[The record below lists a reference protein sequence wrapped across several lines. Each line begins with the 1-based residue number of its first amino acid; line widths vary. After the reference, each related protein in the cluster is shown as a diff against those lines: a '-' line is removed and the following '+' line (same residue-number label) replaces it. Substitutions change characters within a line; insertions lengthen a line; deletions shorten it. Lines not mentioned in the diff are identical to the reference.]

1 MPFAGEFMSKRPVVL
16 IMAGGTGGHIFPA
29 RAVAD
34 LMHAEGWSVHWL
46 GTADRM
52 EAKLVPQF
60 GYAFHAIPVVGLRGK
75 GWQSLLK
82 APFMLWQ
89 SVTAARRLIKQI
101 QPDLVLGFGGY
112 ASGPGG
118 VAAWM
123 AKVPLVIH
131 EQNAVAGTTNK
142 LLAKLAKSVLVAF
155 PQAFAKRKNC
165 QVIGNPVRKAL
176 IAEKPHNNFSK
187 GLNILIVGG
196 SLGARVF
203 NQSLPLFLKQAAAY
217 GPIQVRHQTGA
228 ADEQSTQQ
236 AYLDGA
242 ENLTAQV
249 SAFIEN
255 MAEAYQWADVVICRA
270 GALTVSEVACAGVA
284 AVFVP
289 LPSAIDDHQTANANW
304 LVTRK
309 AAVLVKQ
316 TDFHAHVL
324 VPMLQQWLQDKSPL
338 QHMAQQAR
346 LCAIDDAAEQVVAV
360 CRQVIG
366 VK

>member
-1 MPFAGEFMSKRPVVL
+1 MSKRPVVL

-34 LMHAEGWSVHWL
+34 LLQEQGWIVHWL

-60 GYAFHAIPVVGLRGK
+60 GFDFHAIPVAGLRGK
-75 GWQSLLK
+75 GLSSLLK
-82 APFMLWQ
+82 APLMLWR
-89 SVTAARRLIKQI
+89 SIAAARHVVQQIK
-101 QPDLVLGFGGY
+101 PHVVLGFGGY

-123 AKVPLVIH
+123 AKIPLVIH
-131 EQNAVAGTTNK
+131 EQNAVAGSTNK
-142 LLAKLAKSVLVAF
+142 LLARLAQSVLVAF
-155 PQAFAKRKNC
+155 PQAFAGLKKR
-165 QVIGNPVRKAL
+165 QVIGNPVRKDL

-217 GPIQVRHQTGA
+217 GPIQVRHQTGV
-228 ADEQSTQQ
+228 ADEQSTQL

-304 LVTRK
+304 LVARK

-316 TDFHAHVL
+316 TDLHAHVL
-324 VPMLQQWLQDKSPL
+324 VPMLQQWLNDKSPL